1 MKVGYSYGMKQIQKL
16 AMTKEMQLSI
26 NILQMSTNELNEFM
40 NNEFIENP
48 VIEVNESFSVNIE
61 ESDFNQLRSKSSN
74 RNSDISPLNFISTEK
89 SLRDYLHEE
98 ILETEK
104 DIAVRRVADYLVE
117 CLDDNGYFKMIKGD
131 IAKKLS
137 VDIKVVDEAL
147 ALIQSLEPHG
157 IGARDLKECLLIQLR
172 YLGIEE
178 EKVFKIVENN
188 LEDIGKD
195 DLGKIS
201 RELKITKSEAQK
213 YSMIIKNLE
222 PRPSRGF
229 YTGEDYK
236 YIIPD
241 AEIRKQGEDLE
252 IIINEQSVPKFMVSS
267 TYKKI
272 LNEGKNKEIE
282 QYVKDKVDR
291 AEFLIKSIGERKNTL
306 KRILEYIVIKQY
318 NYFIGKENYTSP
330 MTIKEIA
337 KDLGYS
343 ESTVS
348 RAIKNKFIL
357 TTFGVIRIK
366 DLFTINAAKNVGND
380 MSVDYIKS
388 VIEKLISEE
397 DKKSPLSD
405 QEIVEKL
412 KDMKID
418 ISRRT
423 VAKYREEK
431 GIKSSRKRKIF

>member
-1 MKVGYSYGMKQIQKL
+1 MKTGYFYGMKQIQKL

-40 NNEFIENP
+40 DKEFIENP
-48 VIEVNESFSVNIE
+48 VIEVKENVSVNIK
-61 ESDFNQLRSKSSN
+61 ESDFNVLKSKSSN
-74 RNSDISPLNFISTEK
+74 IRSDISPLNFISTEK

-98 ILETEK
+98 VLEVEK
-104 DIAVRRVADYLVE
+104 DAVVKRVADYLIE
-117 CLDDNGYFKMIKGD
+117 CLDDNGYFKMINSD
-131 IAKKLS
+131 IAEKLS
-137 VDIKVVDEAL
+137 VDVKIVDKAL
-147 ALIQSLEPHG
+147 ELIQSLEPHG

-172 YLGIEE
+172 YLGVEE
-178 EKVFKIVENN
+178 EKVFKIAENN
-188 LEDIGKD
+188 LEDIGND
-195 DLGKIS
+195 DFGKIS

-213 YSMIIKNLE
+213 YSMIIKSLE

-241 AEIRKQGEDLE
+241 AEIRKVGENLE
-252 IIINEQSVPKFMVSS
+252 IIINEQSVPKFMVSN
-267 TYKKI
+267 TYKNI
-272 LNEGKNKEIE
+272 LNEGKDKEIE
-282 QYVKDKVDR
+282 QYVKDKISR
-291 AEFLIKSIGERKNTL
+291 AEFLIKSIEERKNTL
-306 KRILEYIVIKQY
+306 KRILEYIVIRQY
-318 NYFIGKENYTSP
+318 NYFMGKENYTRP
-330 MTIKEIA
+330 MTIKEA
-337 KDLGYS
+337 AEELEYS

-357 TTFGVIRIK
+357 TIFGVIRIK
-366 DLFTINAAKNVGND
+366 DLFTINAAKNVDN

-388 VIEKLISEE
+388 VIEKLILEE